1 MTVSMWW
8 PEITDTLDEIAV
20 QTHQRIDAAIAAG
33 DLVEDEGQGG
43 RKSPG
48 EVCRGCDD
56 AD

>member
-1 MTVSMWW
+1 MWW
-8 PEITDTLDEIAV
+8 PETTDTLDEIAV